1 MGQFCPSN
9 RVAPVR
15 CSRAERQGDKAHASQ
30 PGTGMIFRP
39 PAVALEG
46 FLGSAFTMAA
56 GTFVHLHRCFITS
69 LTTISD

>member
-30 PGTGMIFRP
+30 PGTGTIFRP

-46 FLGSAFTMAA
+46 FLGSAFTSCPFLHW
-56 GTFVHLHRCFITS
+56 GPEGEKVHS
-69 LTTISD
+69 NPS